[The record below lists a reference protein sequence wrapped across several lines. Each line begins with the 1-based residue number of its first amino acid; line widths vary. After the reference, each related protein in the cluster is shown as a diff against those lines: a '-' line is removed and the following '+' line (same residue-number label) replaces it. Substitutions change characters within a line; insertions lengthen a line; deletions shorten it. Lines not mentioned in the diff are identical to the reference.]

1 MIKLTIETT
10 INTNNEFEKLDI
22 QLKVD
27 NSVFLRKVMDYHYKD
42 QNKTANDLFYSFTCH
57 CMYYTPNIFCLSF
70 DDELTDKFG
79 DDYDQLP
86 DETKIN
92 FITELKQF
100 NNFDE
105 LIQWIDNENLI
116 ENFLEFC
123 DYNEL
128 EYNFLFEDMALQELL
143 KGIYYHEL
151 DEITIL

>member
-1 MIKLTIETT
+1 MIKFTIETT

-27 NSVFLRKVMDYHYKD
+27 NRVFFKKVIDYYYKD
-42 QNKTANDLFYSFTCH
+42 QNKTANDLFYSFVCH
-57 CMYYTPNIFCLSF
+57 CIYYTPNIFCLSF

-86 DETKIN
+86 DDTKIK

-100 NNFDE
+100 DNFDE
-105 LIQWIDNENLI
+105 LIQWIDNENLV

-128 EYNFLFEDMALQELL
+128 EHKFLFEDMALQELL
-143 KGIYYHEL
+143 KGIYHHEL
-151 DEITIL
+151 DEVTIL